1 MEKKSIFESKFFCV
15 FIPTVLTAA
24 IIFSYRVISKEF
36 FPDFYSTTSGKVSSF
51 GSLLTDTSGYYTE
64 NGVEDI
70 IFSVASNAVFSFSF
84 DITE

>member
-1 MEKKSIFESKFFCV
+1 MEEKNGFNWFTSVLIS
-15 FIPTVLTAA
+15 TVLTAL
-24 IIFSYRVISKEF
+24 ILLLYRYISKEF
-36 FPDFYSTTSGKVSSF
+36 FPDFYSTTKGKVSSF